1 MKRSNTWLPRLFECL
16 GVALIV
22 LAVALWAPDYVYAT
36 GVGCPDDLGCIT
48 DPNTM
53 SCIDPSQ
60 GGNAGLRCNNTNP
73 NCRCTTTS
81 QGCKCVR

>member
-1 MKRSNTWLPRLFECL
+1 MKRSNAWLPRLFECL

-60 GGNAGLRCNNTNP
+60 GGQCGSTLQQREP
-73 NCRCTTTS
+73 
-81 QGCKCVR
+81 